1 MPDMTKTIAV
11 LGAGAIGSSV
21 SADLSNAGLDVTVID
36 QWPAQVEALQAN
48 GLCIKMPD
56 RELRVPIKAL
66 HLCDLRPHR
75 RANAEYLVGVTSTR
89 NLRGGEQVW
98 AGEQVHIKSE
108 YVSST
113 YQRHFS
119 KGRTITLGAVGVT
132 AFAFIVTRS
141 LFGSG
146 QETDPGKI
154 PPDGSSIRVP

>member
-1 MPDMTKTIAV
+1 MIR
-11 LGAGAIGSSV
+11 I
-21 SADLSNAGLDVTVID
+21 AGLVVVGALLSGCYTLQPAGGIAPEIGDELAFDINDIGRVGLGPAMGPEI
-36 QWPAQVEALQAN
+36 AQVQGRL
-48 GLCIKMPD
+48 IS
-56 RELRVPIKAL
+56 RE
-66 HLCDLRPHR
+66 
-75 RANAEYLVGVTSTR
+75 NAEYLVGVTSTR